1 MYVGVMGKGD
11 KKRAWLI
18 ESYREGN
25 KVKKRLH
32 QCFGY
37 ISEINRDD
45 PDAFDKLKAKYS
57 NQEDPEQKRLRESNA
72 VLEVLNNKIKEV
84 KFPAHCPMINY
95 AGQITLPLW
104 RYMGLN
110 KTISDLQ
117 HYHNPDLT
125 CSLNDVIYTLCSL
138 MLMLPQNFQFLI
150 PENVTQL

>member
-72 VLEVLNNKIKEV
+72 VLERTGATPQRATTATRTKNE
-84 KFPAHCPMINY
+84 MI
-95 AGQITLPLW
+95 
-104 RYMGLN
+104 
-110 KTISDLQ
+110 
-117 HYHNPDLT
+117 
-125 CSLNDVIYTLCSL
+125 
-138 MLMLPQNFQFLI
+138 LI
-150 PENVTQL
+150 PALLDTLV

>member
-11 KKRAWLI
+11 KKKAWLI

-57 NQEDPEQKRLRESNA
+57 NQEDPEQKRLRVEIIRAFDLS
-72 VLEVLNNKIKEV
+72 VNKFVNQK
-84 KFPAHCPMINY
+84 
-95 AGQITLPLW
+95 
-104 RYMGLN
+104 
-110 KTISDLQ
+110 LQ
-117 HYHNPDLT
+117 
-125 CSLNDVIYTLCSL
+125 SLDTVVN
-138 MLMLPQNFQFLI
+138 
-150 PENVTQL
+150 

>member
-11 KKRAWLI
+11 KKKAWLI

-57 NQEDPEQKRLRESNA
+57 NQEDPAAKTA
-72 VLEVLNNKIKEV
+72 TGIKCC
-84 KFPAHCPMINY
+84 F
-95 AGQITLPLW
+95 G
-104 RYMGLN
+104 
-110 KTISDLQ
+110 
-117 HYHNPDLT
+117 
-125 CSLNDVIYTLCSL
+125 SLK
-138 MLMLPQNFQFLI
+138 Q
-150 PENVTQL
+150 

>member
-11 KKRAWLI
+11 KKKAWLI

-72 VLEVLNNKIKEV
+72 VLERTGATPQRATTATRTKNEMILISFFIAELLQQFFYKIKT
-84 KFPAHCPMINY
+84 PDNY
-95 AGQITLPLW
+95 MYEKKVQS
-104 RYMGLN
+104 
-110 KTISDLQ
+110 K
-117 HYHNPDLT
+117 
-125 CSLNDVIYTLCSL
+125 
-138 MLMLPQNFQFLI
+138 
-150 PENVTQL
+150 